1 MGGHDENIVM
11 ECEKAV
17 YSTQILIG
25 VVRYKRWEI
34 MAHDAFLDEIVKFD
48 SVEKVLADLNI

>member
-1 MGGHDENIVM
+1 M